1 MAFSEIAPGVVSVG
15 LELPESISFLDLG
28 VCVLL
33 AIKTVRGEVR
43 AYELQEPVAGHQ
55 PSQYG
60 ISPISPPK
68 SRRDAGMH
76 PLN

>member
-1 MAFSEIAPGVVSVG
+1 MAFSEIAPGVVPVS
-15 LELPESISFLDLG
+15 LELPES
-28 VCVLL
+28 
-33 AIKTVRGEVR
+33 VRGEVR

-60 ISPISPPK
+60 IASIYPPK
-68 SRRDAGMH
+68 SRRDAGIH